1 MKTKTGTSYM
11 FDKRDIQILEIL
23 QENGRSTASDIAKDV
38 KLSIPAVGERIKKLT
53 EKGLIKRFS
62 AIIDH
67 KVAGLDVTAFVSI
80 ISEHS
85 DHYEKFINRATESKA
100 ILECHSITGGGSH
113 LLKVRVKNSQA
124 LEDLLYEIQNWP
136 GVSRTQTNVILST
149 YKETSR
155 NNLNIL
161 RDMHNIA

>member
-1 MKTKTGTSYM
+1 M

-23 QENGRSTASDIAKDV
+23 QENGRSTASDIAKEV

-53 EKGLIKRFS
+53 ENGLIKRFA

-85 DHYEKFINRATESKA
+85 DHYEGFIKRATKSPS
-100 ILECHSITGGGSH
+100 ILECHSITGSGSH

-149 YKETSR
+149 YKETEK
-155 NNLNIL
+155 NNLKIL
-161 RDMHNIA
+161 KELHNLA